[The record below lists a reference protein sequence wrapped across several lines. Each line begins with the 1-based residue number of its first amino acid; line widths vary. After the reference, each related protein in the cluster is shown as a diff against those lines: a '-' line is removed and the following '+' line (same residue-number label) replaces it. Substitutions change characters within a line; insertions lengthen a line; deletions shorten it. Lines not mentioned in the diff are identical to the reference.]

1 MVAEDFAASAR
12 REESEWRA
20 PASTTERSE
29 GVVAQ
34 RPNNAA
40 IAAKDPRGRAKTVSD
55 CGSLYRHAIGLFA
68 ALWLTACAP
77 VSRPDLQR
85 LYRTAGQA
93 DVPPLIVIHGVLG
106 ARLRNPA
113 GEEVW
118 PGGLSKLA
126 FSSYPDLALP
136 VTGDEPVH
144 PLEAYALFD
153 QAAGRDFYGSIVRTL
168 EQAGGYRRAEAGQPP
183 GAGRH
188 YYLFIYDWR
197 RDNVATVGKL
207 DALIEQI
214 RRDHRRPQLKVDIVA
229 HSNGGLVSR
238 YYARFGTHD
247 WLDGNDFPVS
257 GEGAAKIRRLI
268 LLGTPNFGSLQ
279 SLRSFI
285 EGAEVGFRRIPP
297 EVLLTMP
304 SAYQLFP
311 HALNDWLLN
320 AKGDPL
326 QRDLFDVELWRRFQ
340 WAVFDA
346 AVRARIVKGLDDPA
360 RQAARLEQYEAYFA
374 RHLERARRFTWSLS
388 VPDRLTRLRPIV
400 FGGDCELTPA
410 RLLVEEV
417 NGESVLRLYPKEIRQ
432 PRAGID
438 YGMLMLE
445 PGDGTV
451 TKASL
456 LARESLDPS
465 VPRHPWIRFDYDYAM
480 FLCERHDQLTGN
492 PSFQDNLLQAL
503 LSQDR

>member
-1 MVAEDFAASAR
+1 MR
-12 REESEWRA
+12 RRLAWAFWLCAGLCACS
-20 PASTTERSE
+20 PAM
-29 GVVAQ
+29 
-34 RPNNAA
+34 
-40 IAAKDPRGRAKTVSD
+40 
-55 CGSLYRHAIGLFA
+55 
-68 ALWLTACAP
+68 
-77 VSRPDLQR
+77 RPDLAR
-85 LYRTAGQA
+85 LYMTAEQS

-106 ARLRNPA
+106 AKLRQPD
-113 GEEVW
+113 GTEVW

-136 VTGDEPVH
+136 VADDDLAH

-153 QAAGRDFYGSIVRTL
+153 AAAGRDFYGSIVRTL
-168 EQAGGYRRAEAGQPP
+168 ESAGGYRQARPGQPA
-183 GAGRH
+183 AGGRA
-188 YYLFIYDWR
+188 YYLLIYDWR
-197 RDNVATVGKL
+197 QDNLQTVQKL
-207 DALIEQI
+207 DQLIQQI
-214 RRDHRRPQLKVDIVA
+214 RQDYADPTLKVDIVA

-238 YYARFGTHD
+238 YYARYGTRD
-247 WLDGNDFPVS
+247 VLNDNEFPVT
-257 GEGAAKIRRLI
+257 GAGAANIRRLI

-311 HALNDWLLN
+311 HALNDWLIT
-320 AKGDPL
+320 AAGAPL
-326 QRDLFDVELWRRFQ
+326 SRDLFDVELWRRFQ
-340 WAVFDA
+340 WAVFDP
-346 AVRARIVKGLDDPA
+346 AVRARVIAGIDDPA
-360 RQAARLEQYEAYFA
+360 QRSARLAAYEAYFE

-388 VPDRLTRLRPIV
+388 VEDSVSALKPIV

-417 NGESVLRLYPKEIRQ
+417 DGESVLRLFPKEIRR
-432 PRAGID
+432 PLAGVD
-438 YGMLMLE
+438 YDALMLE

-465 VPRHPWIRFDYDYAM
+465 VPRHPWVRFDYDYAM

-492 PSFQDNLLQAL
+492 PSFQDNLLHAL

>member
-1 MVAEDFAASAR
+1 MIGRCWNRPSATNPETVR
-12 REESEWRA
+12 RRYPLGIRLA
-20 PASTTERSE
+20 
-29 GVVAQ
+29 
-34 RPNNAA
+34 
-40 IAAKDPRGRAKTVSD
+40 
-55 CGSLYRHAIGLFA
+55 CLFA
-68 ALWLTACAP
+68 GLVLTACVPKA
-77 VSRPDLQR
+77 RPDLAR

-106 ARLRNPA
+106 ARLQTAA

-136 VTGDEPVH
+136 VADNDAAH

-168 EQAGGYRRAEAGQPP
+168 EQAAGYQRASAGRAP

-197 RDNVATVGKL
+197 QDNIVTVGKL

-214 RRDHRRPQLKVDIVA
+214 RLDYAEPKLKVDIVA

-238 YYARFGTHD
+238 YYARYGTHD
-247 WLDGNDFPVS
+247 WLDGNEFPVS

-297 EVLLTMP
+297 EVLITMP

-311 HALNDWLLN
+311 HALSDWLLN
-320 AKGDPL
+320 AKGEPL
-326 QRDLFDVELWRRFQ
+326 RRDLFDAELWRRFQ
-340 WAVFDA
+340 WAVFDP
-346 AVRARIVKGLDDPA
+346 AVRARIVKGLADPA
-360 RQAARLEQYEAYFA
+360 RQADRLQQYEAYFA
-374 RHLERARRFTWSLS
+374 EHLERARRFTWSLS
-388 VPDRLTRLRPIV
+388 VPDEVTGLRPIV

-417 NGESVLRLYPKEIRQ
+417 RGESKLRLYPDEVAHPIV
-432 PRAGID
+432 GVD